1 MRSRPVQAEIY
12 LNDQRLGV
20 TPGPVSLPRGEA
32 PQTLVLKA
40 PRYAPATVEVRPT
53 RDQNVDV
60 TLVYRAAARNSA
72 ALPRDL
78 ENPY

>member
-1 MRSRPVQAEIY
+1 VQAEIY
-12 LNDQRLGV
+12 HNDQRLGV
-20 TPGPVSLPRGEA
+20 TPGPVTLPRGEA

-40 PRYAPATVEVRPT
+40 PRYAPAMVEVRPST
-53 RDQNVDV
+53 NQSVEV
-60 TLVYRAAARNSA
+60 TLVAKAAAPGSA